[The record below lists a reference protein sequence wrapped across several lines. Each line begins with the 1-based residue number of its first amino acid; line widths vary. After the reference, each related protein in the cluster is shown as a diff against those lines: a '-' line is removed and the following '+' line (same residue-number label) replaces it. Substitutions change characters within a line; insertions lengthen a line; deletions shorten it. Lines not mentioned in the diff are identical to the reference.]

1 MSSSPVSAI
10 DAAATPELDGVVKL
24 PAANSRS
31 FSAMIAVQ
39 ALNAFNDNFVK
50 ILLIAFAGVVA
61 KGTDL
66 GTSMQLYLG
75 AIFSLPYIIFA
86 PVAGWLSDRFS
97 KQQVIFWMQVVQVII
112 FGFFLATLLLKQAQL
127 SLLLSLGCFF
137 LLATQAA
144 FFSPAKMGIA
154 KELVGSR
161 RLGSASGILQLTNF
175 MGILGGMGV
184 AGYWFSLRL
193 KSGLDPWDAVWH
205 PMVVVTIVAI
215 VQIFGSLLIMRTPEH
230 RDVKF
235 HKGVWIEH
243 FGHMKLLISQRPLLL
258 AAIGVTYF
266 WFMSYTVGAILVTLS
281 HDLHPNDPAAATQAM
296 SMMPAMLGIGVMAG
310 SLLASAICRR
320 RLELGLVPLSGFG
333 LALTLLWSGLAP
345 VSPWIYMALV
355 GVGLAGGAFM
365 TPLYAFVQDR
375 ARPDE
380 RARILSAMN
389 LMDSIGGVVANMVL
403 VKLMIHFGVPSAW
416 QILVLVP
423 LSIAAAIFI
432 TKLLPRS
439 LLMIIGRAI
448 VVAMYRLK
456 SHHEERTPDKGSL
469 LLLPNHTSYTDAL
482 MIGAT
487 CERKVRFVILE
498 SLYEIK
504 AIQWALKVFG
514 TVPISPVRAKDAIRT
529 VADALKA
536 EQAVVLFPEGQLTRN
551 GYLNQINKG
560 YELMARMGGDVK
572 VQPVWIDGLWGSVFS
587 FDQGR
592 FFTKRPRTFRYAVS
606 TWYGHPLPAREATV
620 ERMRQEL
627 LALAAEAFAAR
638 AVVQKRPGY
647 TTPEGRKLTEQ
658 EARVTQLNTL
668 RVLHTALIWKDDSL
682 LCLLPASHPLHATF
696 TTGLPDHQD
705 VTVFTRAQDVKVQEG
720 KKLVVIG
727 DTAGLT
733 GFTPPAGAFV
743 VHALET
749 ADFPAGVN
757 TLPEV
762 PKALYDASTGALL
775 TLSIPHPEMPAGEE
789 GLQVGHKTGSAG
801 HFLPSLAM
809 RTEGGDL
816 VFGAILPGNAT
827 ETRVVLPGAKL
838 DEMGFVFPGA

>member
-10 DAAATPELDGVVKL
+10 DAAATPELDGVAKL

-50 ILLIAFAGVVA
+50 ILLIAFALSVA
-61 KGTDL
+61 EKTFL
-66 GTSMQLYLG
+66 GENMQLLLG
-75 AIFSLPYIIFA
+75 ACFCLPYIFFA
-86 PVAGWLSDRFS
+86 PVAGWLSDRYS
-97 KQQVIFWMQVVQVII
+97 KQQVIFWMQVAQVGV
-112 FGFFLATLLLKQAQL
+112 FGCFLGSLALHQAQTSLIL
-127 SLLLSLGCFF
+127 SLVCFF

-144 FFSPAKMGIA
+144 FFSPAKLGIA
-154 KELVGSR
+154 KELVGSK
-161 RLGSASGILQLTNF
+161 RLGSASGILQLSNF
-175 MGILGGMGV
+175 AGILSGMAL
-184 AGYWFSLRL
+184 AGWWFGQRL
-193 KSGLDPWDAVWH
+193 DAGLNPWQAVWF
-205 PMVVVTIVAI
+205 PMVCVTILAVAQ
-215 VQIFGSLLIMRTPEH
+215 VFGSLLIMRTPVHAEIVFH
-230 RDVKF
+230 RKI
-235 HKGVWIEH
+235 WLEH
-243 FGHMKLLISQRPLLL
+243 FSHLKLLFSQRPLML

-266 WFMSYTVGAILVTLS
+266 WFITYTISAILVVWCHETFPDKADASRALSTLS
-281 HDLHPNDPAAATQAM
+281 L
-296 SMMPAMLGIGVMAG
+296 MLGAGVIPG
-310 SLLASAICRR
+310 SFLASIICRR
-320 RLELGLVPLSGFG
+320 RLELGLVPIAGFAMAI
-333 LALTLLWSGLAP
+333 ALFWGGIMP
-345 VSPWIYMALV
+345 VSPWLHLAMV
-355 GVGLAGGAFM
+355 GVGMAGGAFM
-365 TPLYAFVQDR
+365 SPLYAFVQDR
-375 ARPDE
+375 SRPEE

-389 LMDSIGGVVANMVL
+389 LMDSIGGVIANL
-403 VKLMIHFGVPSAW
+403 VVVSTLVSLGFKAGV
-416 QILVLVP
+416 QILILVP
-423 LSIAAAIFI
+423 IALAAAVFI

-448 VVAMYRLK
+448 VVAMYRLR

-487 CERKVRFVILE
+487 CERKFRFVILE

-514 TVPISPVRAKDAIRT
+514 TVPISPVKAKDAIRT
-529 VADALKA
+529 VAEALKA

-638 AVVQKRPGY
+638 AMVQKRPGY
-647 TTPEGRKLTEQ
+647 TTAEGRTLTEA
-658 EARVTQLNTL
+658 EARITQLNTL

-682 LCLLPASHPLHATF
+682 LCLLPASHPLHASF
-696 TTGLPDHQD
+696 TIGLPDHQD

-727 DTAGLT
+727 DTSSLT
-733 GFTPPAGAFV
+733 GYTAPAGAFV
-743 VHALET
+743 VHVLET
-749 ADFPAGVN
+749 ADFPGGVD

-762 PKALYDASTGALL
+762 PKALYDAATGALL
-775 TLSIPHPEMPAGEE
+775 TLSVPHPDMPVGEE
-789 GLQVGHKTGSAG
+789 GLQVGYKTGSAG

-816 VFGAILPGNAT
+816 VFGAILPGSPT
-827 ETRVVLPGAKL
+827 EARVVLPGAKL
-838 DEMGFVFPGA
+838 DDMGFVFPGA

>member
-1 MSSSPVSAI
+1 MSSPVSVL
-10 DAAATPELDGVVKL
+10 DAAATPELDGAARL

-31 FSAMIAVQ
+31 FAAMIVVQ

-50 ILLIAFAGVVA
+50 ILLIAFALAVA
-61 KGTDL
+61 QGTYIGDN
-66 GTSMQLYLG
+66 MQLLLG
-75 AIFSLPYIIFA
+75 AIFSFPYIFFA
-86 PVAGWLSDRFS
+86 PVAGWLSDRYS
-97 KQQVIFWMQVVQVII
+97 KQQVIFWMQILQVGV
-112 FGFFLATLLLKQAQL
+112 FGLFLVSLALQQPHTSLVL
-127 SLLLSLGCFF
+127 SLACFF

-144 FFSPAKMGIA
+144 FFSPAKLGIA
-154 KELVGSR
+154 KELVGSK

-175 MGILGGMGV
+175 AGILSGMAL
-184 AGYWFSLRL
+184 AGWWFGQRL
-193 KSGLDPWDAVWH
+193 DTGLDPWQAVWT
-205 PMVVVTIVAI
+205 PMVCVSALAVAQ
-215 VQIFGSLLIMRTPEH
+215 VFGSMLIMQTPVHAEIRFH
-230 RDVKF
+230 RKI
-235 HKGVWIEH
+235 WLEH
-243 FGHMKLLISQRPLLL
+243 FSHLKLLFSQRPLML

-266 WFMSYTVGAILVTLS
+266 WFITYTISAILVIWCHETFSDKADASRALSTLS
-281 HDLHPNDPAAATQAM
+281 L
-296 SMMPAMLGIGVMAG
+296 MLGAGVIPG
-310 SLLASAICRR
+310 SFLASIICRK
-320 RLELGLVPLSGFG
+320 RLELGLVPLAGFAM
-333 LALTLLWSGLAP
+333 ALSLFWGGMTP
-345 VSPWIYMALV
+345 FSPWLHLAMV
-355 GVGLAGGAFM
+355 GVGMAGGAFM
-365 TPLYAFVQDR
+365 SPLYAFVQDR
-375 ARPDE
+375 AKPDE

-389 LMDSIGGVVANMVL
+389 LMDSIGGVVANL
-403 VKLMIHFGVPSAW
+403 VVVNIMIHLGMKAGA

-423 LSIAAAIFI
+423 LALAAAIFI

-448 VVAMYRLK
+448 VVAMYRLR
-456 SHHEERTPDKGSL
+456 SHHEDRTPAHGSL

-487 CERKVRFVILE
+487 CERKFRFVILE

-606 TWYGHPLPAREATV
+606 TWYGHPIPAREATV

-658 EARVTQLNTL
+658 EARITQLNTL

-682 LCLLPASHPLHATF
+682 LCLLPPSHPLHATF

-705 VTVFTRAQDVKVQEG
+705 VTVFTRAQDVQVQDG

-727 DTAGLT
+727 DTAALN

-743 VHALET
+743 VHLIET
-749 ADFPAGVN
+749 ADFPGGVN
-757 TLPEV
+757 ILPEV
-762 PKALYDASTGALL
+762 PKALYDAATGALL
-775 TLSIPHPEMPAGEE
+775 TLSVPHPDMPAGEE
-789 GLQVGHKTGSAG
+789 GLQVGFKPGSAG

-809 RTEGGDL
+809 RAEGGDL
-816 VFGAILPGNAT
+816 VFGAILPGNVTA
-827 ETRVVLPGAKL
+827 TRVILPGAKL

>member
-1 MSSSPVSAI
+1 MSSSPVTAL
-10 DAAATPELDGVVKL
+10 DAAATPELDGAARL

-31 FSAMIAVQ
+31 FAAMIAVQ

-50 ILLIAFAGVVA
+50 ILLIAFALSVA
-61 KGTDL
+61 QGTYIGDN
-66 GTSMQLYLG
+66 MQLLLG
-75 AIFSLPYIIFA
+75 AIFSFPYIFFA
-86 PVAGWLSDRFS
+86 PVAGWLSDRYS
-97 KQQVIFWMQVVQVII
+97 KQQVIFWMQIMQVGV
-112 FGFFLATLLLKQAQL
+112 FGLFLGSLALQQPHL
-127 SLLLSLGCFF
+127 SLVLSLVCFF

-144 FFSPAKMGIA
+144 FFSPAKLGIA
-154 KELVGSR
+154 KELVGSK

-175 MGILGGMGV
+175 AGILSGMAL
-184 AGYWFSLRL
+184 AGWWFGQRL
-193 KSGLDPWDAVWH
+193 DAGLDPWQAVWT
-205 PMVVVTIVAI
+205 PMVCVSALAVAQ
-215 VQIFGSLLIMRTPEH
+215 VFGSVLIMRTPVHAEISFH
-230 RDVKF
+230 RRI
-235 HKGVWIEH
+235 WLEH
-243 FGHMKLLISQRPLLL
+243 FSHLKLLWSQRPLML

-266 WFMSYTVGAILVTLS
+266 WFITYTISAILVIWCHESFPDKADASRALSTLS
-281 HDLHPNDPAAATQAM
+281 L
-296 SMMPAMLGIGVMAG
+296 MLGAGVIPG
-310 SLLASAICRR
+310 SFLASIICRR
-320 RLELGLVPLSGFG
+320 RLELGLVPLAGFAM
-333 LALTLLWSGLAP
+333 ALSLFWGGMMP
-345 VSPWIYMALV
+345 FSPWLHLAMV
-355 GVGLAGGAFM
+355 GVGMAGGAFM
-365 TPLYAFVQDR
+365 SPLYAFVQDR
-375 ARPDE
+375 AKPEE

-389 LMDSIGGVVANMVL
+389 LMDSIGGVVANL
-403 VKLMIHFGVPSAW
+403 VVVNIMIHLGLKAGA

-423 LSIAAAIFI
+423 LALGAAIFI

-439 LLMIIGRAI
+439 LLMIIGRTI
-448 VVAMYRLK
+448 VIAMYRLR
-456 SHHEERTPDKGSL
+456 SHHEERTPEKGSL

-487 CERKVRFVILE
+487 CERKFRFVILE

-606 TWYGHPLPAREATV
+606 TWYGHPIPAREATV
-620 ERMRQEL
+620 ERMRQDL

-638 AVVQKRPGY
+638 AIVQKRPGY

-658 EARVTQLNTL
+658 EARITQLNTL

-705 VTVFTRAQDVKVQEG
+705 VTIFTRAEDVQVQEG

-727 DTAGLT
+727 DTARLT
-733 GFTPPAGAFV
+733 AFTPPQGAFV
-743 VHALET
+743 VHVLET

-757 TLPEV
+757 NLPEV
-762 PKALYDASTGALL
+762 PKALYDAATGALL
-775 TLSIPHPEMPAGEE
+775 TLSTPHPEMPAGEE
-789 GLQVGHKTGSAG
+789 GLQVGYKSGSAG

-809 RTEGGDL
+809 RAEGGAL
-816 VFGAILPGNAT
+816 VFGAILPGNAS
-827 ETRVVLPGAKL
+827 ETHVVLPGAKL
-838 DEMGFVFPGA
+838 DDMGFVFPGA